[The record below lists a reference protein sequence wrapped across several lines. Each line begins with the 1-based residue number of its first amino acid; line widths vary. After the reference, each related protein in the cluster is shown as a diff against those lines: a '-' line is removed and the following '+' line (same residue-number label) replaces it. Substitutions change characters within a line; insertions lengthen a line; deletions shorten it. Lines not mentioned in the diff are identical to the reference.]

1 MTKKEI
7 STMFDIFIKAHK
19 PDEFKSP
26 DEMSFWDDLYIKI
39 ARSRARRPSQ
49 STIFNM
55 RYTTCEWWMNGKSPM
70 LESEIIE
77 TLDIQYV
84 TYGYAKVHGW
94 RHVGRWETEFLLS
107 NVVDDMFDLSFKYN
121 IIGIR
126 QRPGDFEMWLKES
139 PDHQSNITGEVIEK
153 IAKCLEF

>member
-7 STMFDIFIKAHK
+7 STLFDIFIKAHT

-39 ARSRARRPSQ
+39 ARSRTRRPSQ

-77 TLDIQYV
+77 TLGFKYITHGYV
-84 TYGYAKVHGW
+84 IVHGW
-94 RHVGRWETEFLLS
+94 HNGKRWKSEFLRTDI
-107 NVVDDMFDLSFKYN
+107 VDDMFDLSFKYN

-126 QRPGDFEMWLKES
+126 QTRGNFEMWLKES
-139 PDHQSNITGEVIEK
+139 PDHQTNITGEVIEK
-153 IAKCLEF
+153 IAKCLER